1 MVNIGVEFGK
11 RNSIDMRFLNGE
23 IGIPGNYGG
32 YVIASGCGSGK
43 TTVIKDIIRQKFN
56 EGVLYAAATI
66 KEVDEMYEWLVNN
79 VVDKIQPEN
88 NDVLKL
94 EDIIVLHSE
103 NEDSK
108 YTYRLSPDE
117 ITKKRVVLCTHH
129 KLLHDDPR
137 ILIKQDFSI
146 SHYRPSV
153 TYVRDSVT
161 IRMENGAAYRMP
173 RQYIL
178 VDEMPVCDQLKA
190 FFQKSAKI
198 NLLETISTTESHF
211 ELDANNKQIE
221 VCDNVKM
228 ELRGYKF
235 RKQTFAAYDTR
246 VKGLVYD
253 PFPESANTDDPNKKS
268 VPAQLRKELLIDSFI
283 ENEAININT
292 DDFNSITDGYVRYSI
307 TDFVI
312 DEMSTRILLF
322 DGTGDLTFG
331 FNNKKFNLRNIADK
345 YNSNCNFIKIDSN
358 IARKFRE
365 SYLLDNENK
374 IYSKLD
380 ECCNQLIDIIN
391 NNEKT
396 LIVTWKDLKMITED
410 KRSKSSIKL
419 TGSNY
424 NENFSLPE
432 YITERLKD
440 LGVSKEFSVIH
451 YQSGLDRATNE
462 FREYDSI
469 VFLGEFH
476 VPNNV
481 IDEFNK
487 TYSSDTTLF
496 RFTLYQ
502 LVQSI
507 CRTRIRNHRG
517 ESVNVYLTDDW
528 DDKLIA
534 ALNVYLNYNRYDGVN
549 QIQDS
554 VIDKKLLLNSP
565 NIIDNTSSKLSN
577 KWGPIIE
584 KLDKTIFPGILDD
597 IKYCKSRNI
606 SVTLDEIFN
615 VIPFVKKETRKYYP
629 LINYLRKFKIELTIT
644 LK

>member
-1 MVNIGVEFGK
+1 MNKIGVEFGK
-11 RNSIDMRFLNGE
+11 RNSIKMKFLNGE
-23 IGIPGNYGG
+23 VGIPGNYGG

-43 TTVIKDIIRQKFN
+43 TTIIKDIIRQKFH

-66 KEVDEMYEWLVNN
+66 RECNEMYDWLIDN

-103 NEDSK
+103 NEESR
-108 YTYRLSPDE
+108 YTYKLSPDE

-137 ILIKQDFSI
+137 ILIKQDFNI
-146 SHYRPSV
+146 SHYRPSI

-161 IRMENGAAYRMP
+161 IKMENGATYRMP

-190 FFQKSAKI
+190 FFQKSAKM

-211 ELDANNKQIE
+211 ELDSNNKQIE
-221 VCDNVKM
+221 VCDKVEMRLKS
-228 ELRGYKF
+228 YKF
-235 RKQTFAAYDTR
+235 REQTIAAYNTK
-246 VKGLVYD
+246 VKGLPYD

-268 VPAQLRKELLIDSFI
+268 IPAQLRKELLIDSFI
-283 ENEAININT
+283 ENEGSNVDT
-292 DDFNSITDGYVRYSI
+292 DDFNSITDGYIRYSI
-307 TDFVI
+307 TDFII

-331 FNNKKFNLRNIADK
+331 YNNSKFNLRNITEK

-365 SYLLDNENK
+365 SYILDNENK

-410 KRSKSSIKL
+410 KRSRSSIKL
-419 TGSNY
+419 TGLNY

-432 YITERLKD
+432 YITQRLKE
-440 LGVSKEFSVIH
+440 LGVTKEFSIIH

-462 FREYDSI
+462 FREFDSI

-487 TYSSDTTLF
+487 TYGSDATLF

-507 CRTRIRNHRG
+507 CRTRIRNHKG
-517 ESVNVYLTDDW
+517 ENVNIYMTDDW

-534 ALNVYLNYNRYDGVN
+534 ALNIYLNYNRYDGVSK
-549 QIQDS
+549 IQDC
-554 VIDKKLLLNSP
+554 VMDKCTLLSAP

-577 KWGPIIE
+577 KWKPVIE
-584 KLDKTIFPGILDD
+584 KLNETIFPGILDD
-597 IKYCKSRNI
+597 IKYCRSKNL
-606 SVTLDEIFN
+606 SVTLDNIFN

>member
-1 MVNIGVEFGK
+1 MANIEVKFGK
-11 RNSIDMRFLNGE
+11 GDSIDMKFLNGE

-43 TTVIKDIIRQKFN
+43 TTVIKDIIRQKFH

-66 KEVDEMYEWLVNN
+66 KEVDEMYEWLANN
-79 VVDKIQPEN
+79 VVGVLQPEN
-88 NDVLKL
+88 KRILST

-103 NEDSK
+103 NEESK
-108 YTYRLSPDE
+108 YTYRLNPDE
-117 ITKKRVVLCTHH
+117 ITKKMIVLCTHH

-137 ILIKQDFSI
+137 ILIKQNFNI
-146 SHYRPSV
+146 SAFNNTSV
-153 TYVRDSVT
+153 TYIRDSVT
-161 IRMENGAAYRMP
+161 ASMDLGTTYKLP
-173 RQYIL
+173 RQWIL

-190 FFQKSAKI
+190 FFTKSVKL
-198 NLLETISTTESHF
+198 NLMEVV
-211 ELDANNKQIE
+211 NNSVRHVDERGIT
-221 VCDNVKM
+221 VCDKVDMK
-228 ELRGYKF
+228 LKGYGSYDE
-235 RKQTFAAYDTR
+235 TEVAYDLR
-246 VKGLVYD
+246 VKGMTDD
-253 PFPESANTDDPNKKS
+253 PFPESANTEDETKKS
-268 VPAQLRKELLIDSFI
+268 VPAQLRKKLLLGNFY
-283 ENEAININT
+283 ENEASKT
-292 DDFNSITDGYVRYSI
+292 DTYDFNSINSSYVRYNIS
-307 TDFVI
+307 DFI
-312 DEMSTRILLF
+312 ISGMMTRLLVF

-374 IYSKLD
+374 MYSKLD

-396 LIVTWKDLKMITED
+396 LVVTWKDLKMVTED
-410 KRSKSSIKL
+410 KRSRSSIKL

-432 YITERLKD
+432 YITERLKE

-451 YQSGLDRATNE
+451 YQSGLDKATNE

-534 ALNVYLNYNRYDGVN
+534 ALNVYLNYNRYDGIN
-549 QIQDS
+549 KIQDS
-554 VIDKKLLLNSP
+554 LIDKELLLNAP
-565 NIIDNTSSKLSN
+565 NIIDNTTSKLSN
-577 KWGPIIE
+577 KWRLVIE
-584 KLDKTIFPGILDD
+584 NLDKTVLPGILDD
-597 IKYCKSRNI
+597 IKYCRSKELT
-606 SVTLDEIFN
+606 VDFN
-615 VIPFVKKETRKYYP
+615 ELHKVYPLKVKEMRKYYP
-629 LINYLRKFKIELTIT
+629 LINYLRKFNINLTIT
-644 LK
+644 K